1 MEDKISIIV
10 PCYNIE
16 KYIERAVKS
25 ICAQT
30 YENIEIIL
38 VDDGSTDRTSFIL
51 DNLKDLDNRI
61 RIVHKKNEGVT
72 KARLTGVEV
81 STGKWI
87 GFVDGDDYIEP
98 YMYQRLLKNAKKY
111 NAQISHCGY
120 QMVFPNR
127 IDYYYNTGR
136 LEQQDNITGMKD
148 LLEGTFVEPGLCN
161 KLYHRT
167 MFHSLLYDNLMDVSI
182 RNMEDLL
189 MNYYLFKESS
199 RAVYDDFCPYHYML
213 RKGSAATSSMNKNK
227 IGDPLKVFKIIK
239 EDLNDYC
246 LINTVDKRI
255 IDNLVATSTMS
266 LRNQREL
273 VELYRKEARR
283 ELRNMRGR
291 VLKGRFSMKQK
302 VVTIWVSVWPE
313 SYKMIHT
320 IYAKITG
327 VDKKYDIH

>member
-51 DNLKDLDNRI
+51 DNLKEVDNRI

-98 YMYQRLLKNAKKY
+98 HMYQRLLKNAKKY

-167 MFHSLLYDNLMDVSI
+167 MFYSLLYDNLMDVSI

-302 VVTIWVSVWPE
+302 IVTIWVSVWPG

-320 IYAKITG
+320 IYAKIAG

>member
-38 VDDGSTDRTSFIL
+38 VDDGSTDRTPFIL
-51 DNLKDLDNRI
+51 DNLKEVDNRI
-61 RIVHKKNEGVT
+61 RIVHKRNEGVT
-72 KARLTGVEV
+72 KARLIGVEV
-81 STGKWI
+81 STGEWI

-127 IDYYYNTGR
+127 IDYYYNTGS
-136 LEQQDNITGMKD
+136 LKQQDNITGMKD
-148 LLEGTFVEPGLCN
+148 LLAGTFVEPGLCN
-161 KLYHRT
+161 KLYNRAVFHR
-167 MFHSLLYDNLMDVSI
+167 LLHDDLMDTSI

-189 MNYYLFKESS
+189 MNYYLFRDSFC
-199 RAVYDDFCPYHYML
+199 AVYDDFCPYHYMV
-213 RKGSAATSSMNKNK
+213 RKGSAATSSINKNK
-227 IGDPLKVFKIIK
+227 IGDPIKVFKIIK
-239 EDLNDYC
+239 EDLTDYC
-246 LINTVDKRI
+246 LINTIDKRI
-255 IDNLVATSTMS
+255 IDNLVATATMS

-302 VVTIWVSVWPE
+302 IVTVWVSVWPG
-313 SYKMIHT
+313 SYRLIHT